1 MDMQKIGS
9 FLKELR
15 KERNMTQEQLGEKIG
30 VTNKT
35 ISRWETGNYMPPVE
49 SLILL
54 SDIYGISINELLAG
68 EYVEND
74 KIKEVADENITKVL
88 EELEKDYQ
96 KFENKMILL
105 LGITTVLV
113 IAIMNLLPL
122 DSLKNVIIFIMVIAM
137 AMISNTLNLVAIVVK
152 KENTNRKK

>member
-1 MDMQKIGS
+1 
-9 FLKELR
+9 
-15 KERNMTQEQLGEKIG
+15 
-30 VTNKT
+30 
-35 ISRWETGNYMPPVE
+35 MPPVE

-74 KIKEVADENITKVL
+74 KIKEVADENVTKVL